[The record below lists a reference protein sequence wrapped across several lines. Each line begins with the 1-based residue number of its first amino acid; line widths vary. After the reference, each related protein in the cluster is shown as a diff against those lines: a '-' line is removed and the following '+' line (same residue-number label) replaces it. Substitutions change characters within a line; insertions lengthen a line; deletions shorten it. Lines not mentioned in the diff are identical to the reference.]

1 MIKDYKVWVYNE
13 ETGTKE
19 LKEVV
24 NTVVN
29 ESDHTIKLF
38 TEEEFIETTEEP
50 PFYIDNQGKR
60 TEI

>member
-1 MIKDYKVWVYNE
+1 MKKQVLKNW
-13 ETGTKE
+13 
-19 LKEVV
+19 KEVV

-50 PFYIDNQGKR
+50 LFYIDNQGKR